1 MYFYQNVTKM
11 YFQSQWSPGLQKG
24 REGGKIFPGRYE
36 NQIPQRQVL
45 LKLTHK
51 TVMSRATGS
60 LLAGR
65 MKGYLPSGR

>member
-1 MYFYQNVTKM
+1 MVLRIKIVI
-11 YFQSQWSPGLQKG
+11 PGLQKA

-51 TVMSRATGS
+51 TFVMYARGS
-60 LLAGR
+60 LLTGR